1 MKKFMIIALILI
13 ISVVAFSLYMY
24 YKPSKNLL
32 KAKPDIVT
40 SAKDFI
46 KEYSLDETSGNQKYV
61 GKIIEVRGEIFI
73 IQSNEKGIGTIF
85 LEDDF
90 FGISCTM
97 DSLYFSSV
105 KNMLDSAEEGS
116 LISIKGRCNGIL
128 TNIQMSSCVLVESK
142 GE

>member
-1 MKKFMIIALILI
+1 MIIALILV
-13 ISVVAFSLYMY
+13 ISAVTFSLYMY
-24 YKPSKNLL
+24 YKPSKDML

-40 SAKDFI
+40 SAKEFI
-46 KEYSLDETSGNQKYV
+46 TDYSLDETSGNNKYV
-61 GKIIEVRGEIFI
+61 GKIIEVKGEIFS

-97 DSLYFSSV
+97 DSLYFLSV
-105 KNMLDSAEEGS
+105 KDMLDSTKEGS

-128 TNIQMSSCVLVESK
+128 TNIQMSSCVIVESA
-142 GE
+142 EE